1 MGQEWKDLTR
11 LTQGRP
17 MLVERVRLAD
27 SEQGTEGI
35 AIEGSFELPRLAT
48 LPEEDQLFVAAFI
61 KSHGSIKAMERLFG
75 VSYPT
80 IKNRLNRIGAQFDF
94 IEVDAEITDRSEEGP
109 AEDAAA
115 DRSLDRSAVLD
126 RIATGEISVDD
137 ALSILGED

>member
-1 MGQEWKDLTR
+1 MGQEWKKLTR

-27 SEQGTEGI
+27 SEPDTEGV

-48 LPEEDQLFVAAFI
+48 LPEEDQLFVAAFVR
-61 KSHGSIKAMERLFG
+61 SHGSIKAMERLFG

-94 IEVDAEITDRSEEGP
+94 IEVEAGIASQSAEGP
-109 AEDAAA
+109 AEDPAAGH
-115 DRSLDRSAVLD
+115 SLDPTAVLD
-126 RIATGEISVDD
+126 RIAAGEISVNE